1 MTRASLPLSVPRP
14 AVVQRARPPH
24 APGLAAAAAVLTVLL
39 ALPALAE
46 PLSSDMCMT
55 CHAGRAL
62 ARSSG
67 GGTGYVDLA
76 QLQASPHGRLA
87 CVACHKGVK
96 DLPHASN
103 LPQVQCGTCHQDA
116 AAAIAGSAHRQAAGP
131 HEVACL
137 GCHGT
142 GHQVRRPARTGTDA
156 CVGCHAQ
163 VTEQYRGS
171 VHGTAA
177 ARGDPEAST
186 CKDCHGPF
194 HSIRLHTDPASP
206 VNRANLPHTCARC
219 HANRALMTRRR
230 ITIPEAYALYTKSV
244 HGHSQN
250 PRAATC
256 SDCHGSHD
264 LKRADD
270 PTSSIFRTNVPHT
283 CGRCHTREFEAFET
297 GIHGQALR
305 RGVTAAPNCTDCHG
319 EHLIRG
325 PNDPASP
332 VVASAVNTTCSRCHE
347 AQGIRE
353 TYGLPAGRLTT
364 YRDSFHG
371 LASRGGSKAVAN
383 CSSCHGFHDILPSS
397 DPRSAVSPGRLGETC
412 GKCHPGAGKWSALGR
427 VHVVI
432 ATAGNPILYYARL
445 VYLWLIFGL
454 GGSMTVHQGLDFA
467 RKVRRHYRLYRGEVE
482 PERGLGRWFE
492 RTNRNERI
500 QHALLMF
507 SFFVLIW
514 TGFALKFPESWP
526 FSWMARLEG
535 AFAWRSLIHRIA
547 AVVLVGTC
555 MVHVVYLFT
564 RRGRATFVALL
575 PGLGDVREAGANILY
590 LVGLRRDP
598 PAFDRFTYIEKA
610 EYWVLVWGMILMT
623 VTGLLLWFTNQSLQW
638 MPKWV
643 LDLATLVHYYEAWL
657 AFVAILVWHVYQNML
672 NPDVYPMN
680 WAWVTGL
687 INEEQ
692 LRREHPAE
700 WARLEAEA
708 AAKAREAAK
717 AGEK

>member
-1 MTRASLPLSVPRP
+1 
-14 AVVQRARPPH
+14 VV
-24 APGLAAAAAVLTVLL
+24 
-39 ALPALAE
+39 
-46 PLSSDMCMT
+46 
-55 CHAGRAL
+55 
-62 ARSSG
+62 
-67 GGTGYVDLA
+67 
-76 QLQASPHGRLA
+76 
-87 CVACHKGVK
+87 
-96 DLPHASN
+96 
-103 LPQVQCGTCHQDA
+103 
-116 AAAIAGSAHRQAAGP
+116 
-131 HEVACL
+131 
-137 GCHGT
+137 
-142 GHQVRRPARTGTDA
+142 
-156 CVGCHAQ
+156 
-163 VTEQYRGS
+163 EQYRGS

-194 HSIRLHTDPASP
+194 HSIVLHTDPASP
-206 VNRANLPHTCARC
+206 VSRANLPHTCARC

-256 SDCHGSHD
+256 SDCHESHD
-264 LKRADD
+264 LKRAND

-325 PNDPASP
+325 PNDPSSP
-332 VVASAVNTTCSRCHE
+332 VVAAAVNTTCSRCHE

-383 CSSCHGFHDILPSS
+383 CSSCHGFHEILPSS
-397 DPRSAVSPGRLGETC
+397 DPRSAVNPRRLGETC
-412 GKCHPGAGKWSALGR
+412 GKCHPGAGRWSALGP
-427 VHVVI
+427 VHMVI
-432 ATAGNPILYYARL
+432 ATAGSPVLYYVRL
-445 VYLWLIFGL
+445 FYLWLIFGL
-454 GGSMTVHQGLDFA
+454 GGSMAVHQGLDFA
-467 RKVRRHYRLYRGEVE
+467 RKLRRHYRLYRGELT

-507 SFFVLIW
+507 SFFALIW

-526 FSWMARLEG
+526 FAWMARLEG
-535 AFAWRSLIHRIA
+535 AFAWRSLIHRVA
-547 AVVLVGTC
+547 AVILVGTSL
-555 MVHVVYLFT
+555 VHVAYLFT
-564 RRGRATFVALL
+564 RRGRATLVDLL
-575 PGLGDVREAGANILY
+575 PRARDVREAGANLLY
-590 LVGLRRDP
+590 LVGLRREP

-610 EYWVLVWGMILMT
+610 EYWSLVWGMVVMT
-623 VTGLLLWFTNQSLQW
+623 VTGLLLWFANQSLRW

-700 WARLEAEA
+700 WARMEAE
-708 AAKAREAAK
+708 EAAK
-717 AGEK
+717 AAAAAKPEAR